1 MDKYHVVLHLDEPSK
16 GRAKQVLRNIENL
29 IDDLGENN
37 VEIELVANGGGAK
50 ALVKGPESHAEQVEK
65 LTVKGV
71 HFVAC
76 AHSLSMLKISRDLL
90 LEGVTVVS
98 AGVGE
103 LVKKQAEGW
112 AYIRP

>member
-1 MDKYHVVLHLDEPSK
+1 MDKYRVVFHLDEPSK
-16 GRAKQVLRNIENL
+16 GRANQVLRNIENL

-37 VEIELVANGGGAK
+37 VEIELVANGGGVK
-50 ALVKGPESHAEQVEK
+50 ALVKGPESHAEQVER
-65 LTVKGV
+65 LMVTGV
-71 HFVAC
+71 RFVAC
-76 AHSLSMLKISRDLL
+76 AHSLSALEIDKDSL

-103 LVKKQAEGW
+103 LVKRQTEGW

>member
-1 MDKYHVVLHLDEPSK
+1 MAKYRVVFHLDEPSK
-16 GRAKQVLRNIENL
+16 GRAKQVLKNIENL

-37 VEIELVANGGGAK
+37 VEIELVANGGGVK

-65 LTVKGV
+65 LTGKGV
-71 HFVAC
+71 RFVAC
-76 AHSLSMLKISRDLL
+76 AHSLSMLEIDKDSLF
-90 LEGVTVVS
+90 EGVTVVS

-103 LVKKQAEGW
+103 LVKRQADGW